1 MGSRKRT
8 TEQVPKQGGR
18 ISISIRHSLQII
30 WNANTMS
37 CLKTSDTSLW
47 LKHIKSWFS
56 PICCHFAGH
65 PSHFGQTQ
73 VRRPLVKLRGSGY
86 ADVQKLR
93 IPKPLVFALVITNV
107 YWILLDDFEVPP
119 IQETFMFHL
128 VDVLLEK
135 ILAFPSLTQSASK
148 SYNSWWPTSIKCCTN
163 PKAAMFFF
171 RSKTRSRDI
180 NKTQTSTCRFHTTH
194 GYVKSQDFPNISKPN
209 DPILPSSLKR
219 HLPHLDMRNHGSW
232 ER

>member
-1 MGSRKRT
+1 MWYPYVLVISETLAVSFGVFWRVGRLGCRLHETPPLQLEIHRDTVEVQATKLEYALWIYKYIQWLTTFRSFWGWLYFEAWITFLGMGSPKRT

-30 WNANTMS
+30 WNANTMSMS

-93 IPKPLVFALVITNV
+93 IPQTIGFRIGNNQCV
-107 YWILLDDFEVPP
+107 LDIIGWFWGTP
-119 IQETFMFHL
+119 
-128 VDVLLEK
+128 
-135 ILAFPSLTQSASK
+135 
-148 SYNSWWPTSIKCCTN
+148 NSGN
-163 PKAAMFFF
+163 L
-171 RSKTRSRDI
+171 
-180 NKTQTSTCRFHTTH
+180 Q
-194 GYVKSQDFPNISKPN
+194 
-209 DPILPSSLKR
+209 L
-219 HLPHLDMRNHGSW
+219 
-232 ER
+232 

>member
-1 MGSRKRT
+1 MLPFRGASLT
-8 TEQVPKQGGR
+8 FWTNPGEASAGQVAWIWLRRCPK
-18 ISISIRHSLQII
+18 I
-30 WNANTMS
+30 T
-37 CLKTSDTSLW
+37 DT
-47 LKHIKSWFS
+47 
-56 PICCHFAGH
+56 
-65 PSHFGQTQ
+65 QTI
-73 VRRPLVKLRGSGY
+73 G
-86 ADVQKLR
+86 
-93 IPKPLVFALVITNV
+93 VFALVITNV

-148 SYNSWWPTSIKCCTN
+148 SYNSWWPTSIKRCTN